1 VAAVAAYAELFERG
15 ANVRPDDLARVMS
28 GIRIE
33 SLRMGELVADLLLLA
48 RLDEGRPLRRE
59 PVELVSLAA
68 EAVSA
73 AVAVGPEWPIRLDAR
88 TPVEVL
94 GDRTRLRQVLDN
106 LLTNVRAH
114 TPAGTQVVV
123 RVGASG
129 GDAVVEVADNG
140 PGLRPDAADRVFERF
155 YRVDESRSRDSGGAG
170 LGLAI
175 VAAIVGA
182 HGGGVSTGH
191 GDPGATFTVR
201 LPLTPP
207 TG

>member
-1 VAAVAAYAELFERG
+1 
-15 ANVRPDDLARVMS
+15 MS

-33 SLRMGELVADLLLLA
+33 SARMGELVGDLLLLA

-73 AVAVGPEWPIRLDAR
+73 ALTVGPEWPIRLDAR

-123 RVGASG
+123 RIGAAG
-129 GDAVVEVADNG
+129 GDAMIEVADNG
-140 PGLRPDAADRVFERF
+140 PGLSADAAERVFERF

-175 VAAIVGA
+175 VAAIVQA
-182 HGGGVSTGH
+182 HGGQVATDGALRA
-191 GDPGATFTVR
+191 GATFTVR
-201 LPLTPP
+201 LPLTAPVDP
-207 TG
+207 AAGAADPA